1 MGSHVYRL
9 VVPEVTHMRRE
20 KLSPLTS
27 RDHMCDDLRDK
38 YIVFFFCI
46 LLIEDAVGCISKS
59 DRPEAVMHIGDTVA
73 TVEEIAH
80 IAPAGE

>member
-1 MGSHVYRL
+1 
-9 VVPEVTHMRRE
+9 
-20 KLSPLTS
+20 
-27 RDHMCDDLRDK
+27 MCDDLRDK